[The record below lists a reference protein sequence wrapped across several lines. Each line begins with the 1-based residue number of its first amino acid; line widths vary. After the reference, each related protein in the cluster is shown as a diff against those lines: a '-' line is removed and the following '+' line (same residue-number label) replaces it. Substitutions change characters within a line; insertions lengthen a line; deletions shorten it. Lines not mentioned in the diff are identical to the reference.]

1 MTVDERRRHELH
13 ERLDQVLDAGHA
25 DTLMAL
31 LPPVGWADVA
41 TNQDLDALE
50 ARMEAGFAELRA
62 EIAGL
67 RAEIAEL
74 RGEMRAEIAALR
86 AEMHVEIAGL
96 RGDLVDGLSQIRVE
110 LHRELRHQL
119 WAILG
124 VLLVALVVSEALG
137 RIG

>member
-25 DTLMAL
+25 DTLMEL

-41 TNQDLDALE
+41 TNRDLDALE
-50 ARMEAGFAELRA
+50 ARMQAGFAEVRA
-62 EIAGL
+62 EITA
-67 RAEIAEL
+67 L
-74 RGEMRAEIAALR
+74 RGEVRAELATFRGEVR
-86 AEMHVEIAGL
+86 AEMAEF
-96 RGDLVDGLSQIRVE
+96 RGEVRAELAESRGEFRAE

-124 VLLVALVVSEALG
+124 VLLVALVISEALG

>member
-25 DTLMAL
+25 DTLMEL

-41 TNQDLDALE
+41 TDRDLGAVE
-50 ARMEAGFAELRA
+50 ARMQAGFAEV
-62 EIAGL
+62 
-67 RAEIAEL
+67 
-74 RGEMRAEIAALR
+74 RAEIAAVRTEMAEFRGEVRADIADFRGEFR
-86 AEMHVEIAGL
+86 AEL
-96 RGDLVDGLSQIRVE
+96 QRD
-110 LHRELRHQL
+110 LRHQL

-137 RIG
+137 RIA